1 MTSSSSKSED
11 ISPHSVVASCAIN
24 NGDANNLQ
32 INTNNTTQQ
41 QQDNNNSNNDLLP
54 IEYQL
59 YKVDLTNPDMDPLEY
74 TFRKY
79 VPIPKVYFWES
90 NATNEYNQSLPIRIK
105 AWHNT
110 IYYLGLALRK
120 AENGGEV
127 IANLLGLNEG
137 PFNYVTDRMTEEQMA
152 SSQRRL
158 DEQSSS
164 SSVGEDQQKKDDN
177 DDVGV

>member
-1 MTSSSSKSED
+1 M
-11 ISPHSVVASCAIN
+11 
-24 NGDANNLQ
+24 
-32 INTNNTTQQ
+32 
-41 QQDNNNSNNDLLP
+41 
-54 IEYQL
+54 
-59 YKVDLTNPDMDPLEY
+59 
-74 TFRKY
+74 
-79 VPIPKVYFWES
+79 
-90 NATNEYNQSLPIRIK
+90 
-105 AWHNT
+105 
-110 IYYLGLALRK
+110 K